1 METQTQAATTAQA
14 STAAAVASGSTT
26 QQAKATTQ
34 TQTTQQAGAQTQ
46 QTAQTEQT
54 TTTTEA
60 AKATQAAIAAFD
72 VKLPEGAKVD
82 EKLFSEFKAIMGDEK
97 TSLKDR
103 AQKLVDLQFTHVAA
117 QEKAYTAALDT
128 QRAADLEVLKA
139 DKEFGGAN
147 FEKTLK
153 AARSAEQEFFG
164 EAGAKKFK
172 ALGMENDP
180 DFVKGLARIRAAIAE
195 DTIAGTGNNTASRPS
210 TQYEQNKARYP
221 KSPELWG
228 PPN

>member
-26 QQAKATTQ
+26 QQAQATTQ

-82 EKLFSEFKAIMGDEK
+82 EKLFSDFKAIMGDEK

-103 AQKLVDLQFTHVAA
+103 AQKLIDLQFTHVAA
-117 QEKAYTAALDT
+117 QEKLYAEALD
-128 QRAADLEVLKA
+128 RDAAAHLEAVKA

-147 FEKTLK
+147 FEKTVK
-153 AARSAEQEFFG
+153 DARSAEQEFFG
-164 EAGAKKFK
+164 EEGSKLFK
-172 ALGMENDP
+172 ALRVENHP
-180 DFVKGLARIRAAIAE
+180 AYVKGLARIRAAIAE
-195 DTIAGTGNNTASRPS
+195 SSIAGTGSQTASRPS